1 MFWALVK
8 KQLAE
13 IWSKNRKTKNG
24 KKPRSSGVTIAL
36 FSVLFFFLAVMFF
49 FMSMGL
55 FFALGEVGLE
65 SLYFCLVSVLAV
77 ALGVFGSVFNTYSSL
92 YLARDNESLLAMP
105 IPPIYIIASR
115 LVSVYAMGLLYEAL
129 VIVPAVAV
137 WLIFGSPS
145 ALSVV
150 FSILLIPLL
159 GFLILALTCVLGFVV
174 AVISSHLKNKS
185 IITVIIS
192 LVLLGGYYYLC
203 TAEPSAIIVNSSI
216 GTASPTAARPN
227 RYRGIA

>member
-1 MFWALVK
+1 MVEEPQNEKRKEAA
-8 KQLAE
+8 QLRRDDSAF
-13 IWSKNRKTKNG
+13 SRCC
-24 KKPRSSGVTIAL
+24 SS
-36 FSVLFFFLAVMFF
+36 FFAIMFF

-174 AVISSHLKNKS
+174 AAISSHLKNKS

-203 TAEPSAIIVNSSI
+203 THADEQHHGGCYSKQRVGRSRNAQLCH
-216 GTASPTAARPN
+216 ASVSVRARGC
-227 RYRGIA
+227 R

>member
-1 MFWALVK
+1 
-8 KQLAE
+8 
-13 IWSKNRKTKNG
+13 
-24 KKPRSSGVTIAL
+24 
-36 FSVLFFFLAVMFF
+36 
-49 FMSMGL
+49 
-55 FFALGEVGLE
+55 
-65 SLYFCLVSVLAV
+65 
-77 ALGVFGSVFNTYSSL
+77 
-92 YLARDNESLLAMP
+92 MP

-203 TAEPSAIIVNSSI
+203 TQMSSIMETVIANSESVAVAMRSYAMPLYLFGRAAVGEAVPMLLFTIIALGSAALICAIIALSFRRIAIKNEKRRSTRRAGQSRR
-216 GTASPTAARPN
+216 AHFPRSAARSFLAFCQALRTCLTAVSGLCSCLPQPFLC
-227 RYRGIA
+227 

>member
-115 LVSVYAMGLLYEAL
+115 LVSDGSSVRGTCHCTRRRGMADFRL
-129 VIVPAVAV
+129 AVGTV
-137 WLIFGSPS
+137 GS
-145 ALSVV
+145 
-150 FSILLIPLL
+150 
-159 GFLILALTCVLGFVV
+159 VLD
-174 AVISSHLKNKS
+174 
-185 IITVIIS
+185 
-192 LVLLGGYYYLC
+192 
-203 TAEPSAIIVNSSI
+203 TAYP
-216 GTASPTAARPN
+216 AARLSDTCADL
-227 RYRGIA
+227 RARLCRCSYLIAS

>member
-115 LVSVYAMGLLYEAL
+115 QAAQ
-129 VIVPAVAV
+129 A
-137 WLIFGSPS
+137 
-145 ALSVV
+145 
-150 FSILLIPLL
+150 IL
-159 GFLILALTCVLGFVV
+159 
-174 AVISSHLKNKS
+174 
-185 IITVIIS
+185 
-192 LVLLGGYYYLC
+192 
-203 TAEPSAIIVNSSI
+203 
-216 GTASPTAARPN
+216 
-227 RYRGIA
+227 

>member
-24 KKPRSSGVTIAL
+24 KKPRNSGATIAL

-145 ALSVV
+145 ALSV
-150 FSILLIPLL
+150 
-159 GFLILALTCVLGFVV
+159 GF
-174 AVISSHLKNKS
+174 
-185 IITVIIS
+185 
-192 LVLLGGYYYLC
+192 
-203 TAEPSAIIVNSSI
+203 
-216 GTASPTAARPN
+216 
-227 RYRGIA
+227 